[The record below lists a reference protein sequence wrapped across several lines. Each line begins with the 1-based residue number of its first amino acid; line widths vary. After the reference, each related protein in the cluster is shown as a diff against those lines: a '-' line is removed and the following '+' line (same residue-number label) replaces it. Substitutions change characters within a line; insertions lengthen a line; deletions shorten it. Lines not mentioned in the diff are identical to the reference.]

1 MQKSDTMIDQI
12 LSFNRD
18 FVARKAYEPFV
29 TDKYPSKKL
38 AVLTCMD
45 TRLTELLPQALGL
58 RNGDAKIIRNAG
70 GLILF
75 EADSAIRSLLVA
87 IYELGVEEV
96 MVVHHSG
103 CGACHMSYAE
113 FKPRMLERG
122 IPQDLLADWETWGI
136 AEWLEGFHDTEAS
149 VRRTVD
155 AVRSHSLMPKDIVVR
170 GFIIDSVTG
179 ALTEVNCP
187 QEHCHCGCGG
197 SGGHHCHHDEGDGH
211 HCCHGEGEGDG
222 HHCHHDEAGD
232 GNHCCHGEGEGGHG
246 GVCRRHVAQAAARVD
261 AMSWAFD
268 RLCAVMRPFMDLPE
282 NPDEGVLELA
292 RKSLEPFRD
301 EMEALDYYQRSGL
314 WQKDFEADE
323 AGRLPAGIRR
333 SVLSEDGLYDL
344 LRRIDRLGYMMP
356 TGA

>member
-1 MQKSDTMIDQI
+1 MIDEI

-29 TDKYPSKKL
+29 TDKYPAKKL

-70 GLILF
+70 GGVQF

-87 IYELGVEEV
+87 IYELGVGEV

-122 IPQDLLADWETWGI
+122 ITEKVLATWEEWGI
-136 AEWLEGFHDTEAS
+136 AGWLEGFHDTEAS
-149 VRRTVD
+149 VRQTVE

-179 ALTEVNCP
+179 ALTEVDCP
-187 QEHCHCGCGG
+187 QKGCHCGCGG
-197 SGGHHCHHDEGDGH
+197 AHEDGCCCGGHDGEECGCGSEGHHCHH
-211 HCCHGEGEGDG
+211 GEG
-222 HHCHHDEAGD
+222 CHRHDD
-232 GNHCCHGEGEGGHG
+232 
-246 GVCRRHVAQAAARVD
+246 AQLAARVD

-268 RLCAVMRPFMDLPE
+268 RVSVAVRSLDSLPDH
-282 NPDEGVLELA
+282 PDAAALDQA
-292 RKSLEPFRD
+292 RRTVEPFR
-301 EMEALDYYQRSGL
+301 EEIEALDYYQRSGL
-314 WQKDFEADE
+314 WQQDFEADE
-323 AGRLPAGIRR
+323 AGKLPSGIRR
-333 SVLSEDGLYDL
+333 SVLSEDGLYNL
-344 LRRIDRLGYMMP
+344 LETIGTLYQS
-356 TGA
+356 

>member
-1 MQKSDTMIDQI
+1 MIDEI

-29 TDKYPSKKL
+29 TDKYPAKKL

-70 GLILF
+70 GGVQF

-113 FKPRMLERG
+113 FKPHMLERG
-122 IPQDLLADWETWGI
+122 ITEKVLAAWEEWGI
-136 AEWLEGFHDTEAS
+136 AGWLEGFHDTEAS
-149 VRRTVD
+149 VRQTVE

-179 ALTEVNCP
+179 ALTEVDCP
-187 QEHCHCGCGG
+187 QKGCHCGCGG
-197 SGGHHCHHDEGDGH
+197 HDGEECGCGTEGHHCHHDEGEGH
-211 HCCHGEGEGDG
+211 HCNHGEGEG
-222 HHCHHDEAGD
+222 CHHG
-232 GNHCCHGEGEGGHG
+232 GSEGGHCRHG
-246 GVCRRHVAQAAARVD
+246 GGCHHHDDAQLAARVD

-268 RLCAVMRPFMDLPE
+268 RVSVAVRPYLGGADDPAARA
-282 NPDEGVLELA
+282 DA
-292 RKSLEPFRD
+292 RKALEPFQD
-301 EMEALDYYQRSGL
+301 EIAALDYYQRSGL
-314 WQKDFEADE
+314 WQQDYEAEE
-323 AGRLPAGIRR
+323 AGRLPADIRR
-333 SVLSEDGLYDL
+333 SVLSQDGLYNL
-344 LRRIDRLGYMMP
+344 LEEIGFVCK
-356 TGA
+356 TN

>member
-1 MQKSDTMIDQI
+1 MTETMIDEI

-29 TDKYPSKKL
+29 TDKYPAKKL

-70 GLILF
+70 GGVQF

-113 FKPRMLERG
+113 FKPHFLERG
-122 IPQDLLADWETWGI
+122 IPEKVLSAWEEWGI
-136 AEWLEGFHDTEAS
+136 AGWLEGFHDTEAS
-149 VRRTVD
+149 VRQTVE

-179 ALTEVNCP
+179 ALTEVDCP
-187 QEHCHCGCGG
+187 QKDCHCGCGG
-197 SGGHHCHHDEGDGH
+197 AHEDGCCCGGHDGEECGCGTEGHHCHH
-211 HCCHGEGEGDG
+211 GEG
-222 HHCHHDEAGD
+222 CHRHDD
-232 GNHCCHGEGEGGHG
+232 
-246 GVCRRHVAQAAARVD
+246 AQLAARVD

-268 RLCAVMRPFMDLPE
+268 RVSVAVRSLAGLPDH
-282 NPDEGVLELA
+282 PDATALDQA
-292 RKSLEPFRD
+292 RRTVEPFR
-301 EMEALDYYQRSGL
+301 EEIEALDYYQRSGL
-314 WQKDFEADE
+314 WQQDFEADE
-323 AGRLPAGIRR
+323 AGKLPSGIRR
-333 SVLSEDGLYDL
+333 SVLSEDGLYNL
-344 LRRIDRLGYMMP
+344 LETIGTLYQS
-356 TGA
+356 

>member
-1 MQKSDTMIDQI
+1 MIDEI

-29 TDKYPSKKL
+29 TDKYPAKKL

-70 GLILF
+70 GGVQF

-122 IPQDLLADWETWGI
+122 ITEKVLATWEEWGI
-136 AEWLEGFHDTEAS
+136 AGWLEGFHDTEAS
-149 VRRTVD
+149 VRQTVE

-179 ALTEVNCP
+179 ALTEVDCP
-187 QEHCHCGCGG
+187 QKGCHCGCGG
-197 SGGHHCHHDEGDGH
+197 AHEDGCCCGGHDGEECGCGTEGHHCHH
-211 HCCHGEGEGDG
+211 GEGEGCHHG
-222 HHCHHDEAGD
+222 GSEGGHCHH
-232 GNHCCHGEGEGGHG
+232 GGHG
-246 GVCRRHVAQAAARVD
+246 GGCHRHDDTQAAARFLAGLPDHPD
-261 AMSWAFD
+261 AAA
-268 RLCAVMRPFMDLPE
+268 L
-282 NPDEGVLELA
+282 DEA
-292 RKSLEPFRD
+292 RRTVEPFR
-301 EMEALDYYQRSGL
+301 EEIEALDYYQRSGL
-314 WQKDFEADE
+314 WQQDFEADE
-323 AGRLPAGIRR
+323 AGKLPSGIRR
-333 SVLSEDGLYDL
+333 SVLSEDGLYNL
-344 LRRIDRLGYMMP
+344 LETIGTFYQS
-356 TGA
+356 

>member
-1 MQKSDTMIDQI
+1 MIDEI

-29 TDKYPSKKL
+29 TDKYPAKKL

-70 GLILF
+70 GGVQF

-122 IPQDLLADWETWGI
+122 ITEKVLATWEEWGI
-136 AEWLEGFHDTEAS
+136 AGWLEGFHDTEAS
-149 VRRTVD
+149 VRQTVE

-179 ALTEVNCP
+179 ALTEVDCP
-187 QEHCHCGCGG
+187 QKGCHCGCGG
-197 SGGHHCHHDEGDGH
+197 AHEDGCCCGGHDGEECGCGTEGHHCHH
-211 HCCHGEGEGDG
+211 GEGCY
-222 HHCHHDEAGD
+222 HHHDD
-232 GNHCCHGEGEGGHG
+232 
-246 GVCRRHVAQAAARVD
+246 AQLAARVD

-268 RLCAVMRPFMDLPE
+268 RVSVAVRFLAGLPDH
-282 NPDEGVLELA
+282 PDAAALDEA
-292 RKSLEPFRD
+292 RRTVEPFR
-301 EMEALDYYQRSGL
+301 EEIEALDYYQRSGL
-314 WQKDFEADE
+314 WQQDFEADE
-323 AGRLPAGIRR
+323 AGKLPSGIRR
-333 SVLSEDGLYDL
+333 SVLSEDGLYNL
-344 LRRIDRLGYMMP
+344 LETIGTLYQS
-356 TGA
+356 

>member
-1 MQKSDTMIDQI
+1 MIDEI

-29 TDKYPSKKL
+29 TDKYPAKKL

-70 GLILF
+70 GGVQF

-113 FKPRMLERG
+113 FKPHMLERG
-122 IPQDLLADWETWGI
+122 ITEKVLSAWEEWGI
-136 AEWLEGFHDTEAS
+136 AGWLEGFHDTEAS
-149 VRRTVD
+149 VRQTVE

-179 ALTEVNCP
+179 ALTEVDCP
-187 QEHCHCGCGG
+187 QKGCHCGCGG
-197 SGGHHCHHDEGDGH
+197 AHEDGCCCGGHDGEECGCGTEGHHCHH
-211 HCCHGEGEGDG
+211 GEG
-222 HHCHHDEAGD
+222 CHHHHDD
-232 GNHCCHGEGEGGHG
+232 
-246 GVCRRHVAQAAARVD
+246 AQLAARVD

-268 RLCAVMRPFMDLPE
+268 RVSVAVRSLDSLPDH
-282 NPDEGVLELA
+282 PDATALDQA
-292 RKSLEPFRD
+292 RRTVEPFR
-301 EMEALDYYQRSGL
+301 EEIEALDYYQRSGL
-314 WQKDFEADE
+314 WQQDFEADE
-323 AGRLPAGIRR
+323 AGKLPSGIRR
-333 SVLSEDGLYDL
+333 SVLSEDGLYNL
-344 LRRIDRLGYMMP
+344 LETIGTLYQS
-356 TGA
+356 

>member
-1 MQKSDTMIDQI
+1 MIDEI

-29 TDKYPSKKL
+29 TDKYPAKKL

-70 GLILF
+70 GLMLF

-113 FKPRMLERG
+113 FKPHMVERG
-122 IPQDLLADWETWGI
+122 IPQEVLAAWEEWGI
-136 AEWLEGFHDTEAS
+136 ADGLEGFHDTEAS
-149 VRRTVD
+149 VRKTVA
-155 AVRSHSLMPKDIVVR
+155 AVRHHSLMPKDVVVR

-179 ALTEVNCP
+179 ALTEVDCP
-187 QEHCHCGCGG
+187 EEGCHCGCGG
-197 SGGHHCHHDEGDGH
+197 SHEEGCG
-211 HCCHGEGEGDG
+211 C
-222 HHCHHDEAGD
+222 
-232 GNHCCHGEGEGGHG
+232 GGHG
-246 GVCRRHVAQAAARVD
+246 GGCRRHGAQAAARVD

-268 RLCAVMRPFMDLPE
+268 RVSVAMRPYLGGADDPA
-282 NPDEGVLELA
+282 A
-292 RKSLEPFRD
+292 RAEVRKALEPFQD
-301 EMEALDYYQRSGL
+301 EIAALDYYQRSGL
-314 WQKDFEADE
+314 WQQDYEAEE
-323 AGRLPAGIRR
+323 AGRLPADIRR
-333 SVLSEDGLYDL
+333 SVLSQDGLYNL
-344 LRRIDRLGYMMP
+344 LEEIGFVCI
-356 TGA
+356 TN

>member
-1 MQKSDTMIDQI
+1 MIDEI

-29 TDKYPSKKL
+29 TDKYPAKKL
-38 AVLTCMD
+38 VVLTCMD

-70 GLILF
+70 GGVQF

-113 FKPRMLERG
+113 FKPHFLERG
-122 IPQDLLADWETWGI
+122 IPEKVLAAWEEWGI
-136 AEWLEGFHDTEAS
+136 AGWLEGFHDTEAS
-149 VRRTVD
+149 VRQTVE

-179 ALTEVNCP
+179 ALTEVDCP
-187 QEHCHCGCGG
+187 QKDCHCGCGG
-197 SGGHHCHHDEGDGH
+197 AHEDGCCCGGHDGEECGCGTEAHHCH
-211 HCCHGEGEGDG
+211 HGEGEG
-222 HHCHHDEAGD
+222 HHC
-232 GNHCCHGEGEGGHG
+232 NHGEGEGCHHG
-246 GVCRRHVAQAAARVD
+246 GSGDGHCHHGGGCHRHDDAQLAARVD

-268 RLCAVMRPFMDLPE
+268 RVSVAVRSLDSLPDH
-282 NPDEGVLELA
+282 PDATALDQA
-292 RKSLEPFRD
+292 RRTVEPFR
-301 EMEALDYYQRSGL
+301 EEIEALDYYQRSGL
-314 WQKDFEADE
+314 WQQDFEADE
-323 AGRLPAGIRR
+323 AGKLPSGIRR
-333 SVLSEDGLYDL
+333 SVLSEDGLYNL
-344 LRRIDRLGYMMP
+344 LETIGTLYQS
-356 TGA
+356 

>member
-1 MQKSDTMIDQI
+1 MIDEI

-29 TDKYPSKKL
+29 TDKYPAKKL

-70 GLILF
+70 GGVQF

-113 FKPRMLERG
+113 FKPHMLERG
-122 IPQDLLADWETWGI
+122 ITEKVLSAWEEWGI
-136 AEWLEGFHDTEAS
+136 AGWLEGFHDTEAS
-149 VRRTVD
+149 VRQTVE

-179 ALTEVNCP
+179 ALTEVDCP
-187 QEHCHCGCGG
+187 QKGCHCGCGG
-197 SGGHHCHHDEGDGH
+197 AHEDGCCCGGHDGEECGCGTEGHHCHH
-211 HCCHGEGEGDG
+211 GEGCY
-222 HHCHHDEAGD
+222 HHHDD
-232 GNHCCHGEGEGGHG
+232 
-246 GVCRRHVAQAAARVD
+246 AQLAARVD

-268 RLCAVMRPFMDLPE
+268 RVSVAVRFLAGLPDH
-282 NPDEGVLELA
+282 PDAAALDEA
-292 RKSLEPFRD
+292 RRTVEPFR
-301 EMEALDYYQRSGL
+301 EEIEALDYYQRSGL
-314 WQKDFEADE
+314 WQQDFEADE
-323 AGRLPAGIRR
+323 AGKLPSGIRR
-333 SVLSEDGLYDL
+333 SVLSEDGLYNL
-344 LRRIDRLGYMMP
+344 LETIGTLYQS
-356 TGA
+356 